1 MENKVYKI
9 GEVLAKIT
17 EKEYKD
23 LQSYNESQQALRK
36 MIGIFIEVATKKE
49 EEYQINVVEWW
60 ERMKLKY
67 KLPIHRELNKY
78 SYFGGDLILKL
89 SNETKEIF
97 IGSNTK

>member
-23 LQSYNESQQALRK
+23 LQSCKESQQALRK
-36 MIGIFIEVATKKE
+36 MIEIFIEVATKKE
-49 EEYQINVVEWW
+49 EEYQINIIEWW
-60 ERMKLKY
+60 ERMRLKY
-67 KLPIHRELNKY
+67 KLPISRELDKY
-78 SYFGGDLILKL
+78 SYYGGGLTLKL